1 MEITLTADTIMDFK
15 IQRCNF
21 FPGFS
26 LLFLIHRTSWYGVED
41 EQFGIGGGGPL
52 PSGDAGLITAMRSRL
67 QGHEPRE
74 HRRRLACW
82 RYARKHL
89 SGLSR
94 HSGYG
99 DGEEQRVLLEEV
111 RKGVKRESEQ

>member
-1 MEITLTADTIMDFK
+1 MRASMEITLTADTIMDFK

-41 EQFGIGGGGPL
+41 EQFGIGGGGPS

-74 HRRRLACW
+74 HRRRLAC
-82 RYARKHL
+82 
-89 SGLSR
+89 
-94 HSGYG
+94 
-99 DGEEQRVLLEEV
+99 
-111 RKGVKRESEQ
+111 